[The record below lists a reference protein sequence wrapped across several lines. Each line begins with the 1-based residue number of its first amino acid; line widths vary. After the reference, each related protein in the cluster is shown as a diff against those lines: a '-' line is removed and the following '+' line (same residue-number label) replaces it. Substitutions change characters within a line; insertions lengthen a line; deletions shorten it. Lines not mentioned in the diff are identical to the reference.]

1 MRRLL
6 QLLPLAALALIP
18 CTSTAADLEK
28 GFAAFDVGD
37 YETSLAECQP
47 LADEGN
53 AAAQFCVGRLYA
65 NGFGVPMDDAQALR
79 WYGAAADQGYPA
91 AQYNLGVMHAN
102 GWGVQMS
109 DGNAAEF
116 YIAAAA
122 QGYVPAVMSLAEVCY
137 RGMGVEE
144 DAVEAYAWY
153 LVAVKLGSMTAVSKR
168 DELVERLTAEEV
180 TAGQQRADERLSV
193 IDIDAM
199 YVGGG
204 AGVVE

>member
-1 MRRLL
+1 MPRLL
-6 QLLPLAALALIP
+6 RLLPLAAFALVP
-18 CTSTAADLEK
+18 ATLFAADLEK

-47 LADEGN
+47 LADAGN

-65 NGFGVPMDDAQALR
+65 NGFGVPMDDAQALH
-79 WYGAAADQGYPA
+79 WYGAAAEQGYPA

-102 GWGVQMS
+102 GWGVTMS
-109 DGNAAEF
+109 DEAAAEF
-116 YIAAAA
+116 YIAAAE

-144 DAVEAYAWY
+144 DAVDAYAWY
-153 LVAVKLGSMTAVSKR
+153 LVAVRLGSMTAVSKR
-168 DELVERLTAEEV
+168 DELIEKLSAEEV
-180 TAGQQRADERLSV
+180 ATGQRMAAERLQG
-193 IDIDAM
+193 IDVDAM

-204 AGVVE
+204 ESVVE

>member
-6 QLLPLAALALIP
+6 QLLPLAAFALIP
-18 CTSTAADLEK
+18 YTAIAADLEK

-47 LADEGN
+47 LAEQGN

-65 NGFGVPMDDAQALR
+65 NGFGVPMDDAQALH

-102 GWGVQMS
+102 GWGVEMS
-109 DGNAAEF
+109 DDKAAEF
-116 YIAAAA
+116 YRAAAE
-122 QGYVPAVMSLAEVCY
+122 QGYVPAVMSFAEVCY

-144 DAVEAYAWY
+144 SSVEAYSWY
-153 LVAVKLGSMTAVSKR
+153 VVATTLGSMTAVSKR
-168 DELVERLTAEEV
+168 DELLEKLTAEEV
-180 TAGQQRADERLSV
+180 ATGKMQADERLKV

-199 YVGGG
+199 HVGVGE
-204 AGVVE
+204 GVVE